1 MNPDAPYPFTVTH
14 SEPNGSPWGSECQ
27 VTPDLEMMRRR
38 LDNYQR
44 VAMSDVRSLLDL
56 LVVRDR
62 QLEEAAGMIVL
73 LADLIER
80 VPDARI
86 YLAGTLAEDLEAL
99 ANALEPGVACPSG
112 RTGEAG
118 MSEEPDAR
126 L

>member
-14 SEPNGSPWGSECQ
+14 SEPNGSPWEASQ

-62 QLEEAAGMIVL
+62 QLEEARELLGFIASMDESWSAHDVARAG
-73 LADLIER
+73 
-80 VPDARI
+80 ARAW
-86 YLAGTLAEDLEAL
+86 L
-99 ANALEPGVACPSG
+99 V
-112 RTGEAG
+112 
-118 MSEEPDAR
+118 R
-126 L
+126 LDEQEKPA